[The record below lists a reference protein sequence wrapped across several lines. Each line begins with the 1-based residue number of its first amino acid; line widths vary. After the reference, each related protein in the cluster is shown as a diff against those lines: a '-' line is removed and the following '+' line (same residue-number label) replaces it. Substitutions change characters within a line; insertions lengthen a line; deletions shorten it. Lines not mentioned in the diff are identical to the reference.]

1 MATRSPAIL
10 AVVNSFRAHAEQ
22 WQHVVDSLHP
32 LQECFPAVL
41 INGKL
46 TAMSNFTKVCLI
58 KALVPGKFV
67 TAVRELVALEQGE
80 VYLNPP
86 LFDIERSFEDSTS
99 ATPLIF
105 ILPGA
110 DPL

>member
-1 MATRSPAIL
+1 M
-10 AVVNSFRAHAEQ
+10 
-22 WQHVVDSLHP
+22 
-32 LQECFPAVL
+32 
-41 INGKL
+41 
-46 TAMSNFTKVCLI
+46 
-58 KALVPGKFV
+58 
-67 TAVRELVALEQGE
+67 EQGE

-110 DPL
+110 DPLKALTAFAKRKGKLELLTTISLG